1 MNTFVD
7 RINTIKDHV
16 NRLIREQKVLKER
29 AAYLEN
35 EAHDHQRMT
44 EVLKARVAELEREN
58 EGLRK
63 AKPQAIGDSGTGT
76 NERIDELVLEIDRCL
91 ALLGTETAN
100 K

>member
-1 MNTFVD
+1 MNTFAD
-7 RINTIKDHV
+7 RINSIKDQV
-16 NRLIREQKVLKER
+16 TRLIRDQHALKER
-29 AAYLEN
+29 ASDLEK

-63 AKPQAIGDSGTGT
+63 AKPQVGESGTGT

-91 ALLGTETAN
+91 ALLGTETGG

>member
-1 MNTFVD
+1 MNTFAD
-7 RINTIKDHV
+7 RINSIKDHV
-16 NRLIREQKVLKER
+16 ARMIREQQGLRER
-29 AAYLEN
+29 TTELEKA
-35 EAHDHQRMT
+35 AHDHQRMT

-63 AKPQAIGDSGTGT
+63 AKPQEEGESGTGT

-91 ALLGTETAN
+91 ALLGTGTEG